1 VAFDLASA
9 LKVIAESSKSAE
21 IRGAL
26 YLASDDLKRLD
37 EIRAAVRGCESTQGV
52 EEKRAAWEKVKE
64 LCRVSES
71 E

>member
-1 VAFDLASA
+1 MAFDLVAA
-9 LKVIAESSKSAE
+9 LKVIAETSKSAE

-26 YLASDDLKRLD
+26 WLAADELKQLG
-37 EIRAAVRGCESTQGV
+37 EIRAAVRDCESAKTV

-64 LCRVSES
+64 LCRVSEK